1 MLSSSK
7 NRTTQG
13 RGKNAMGTTTEDS
26 NSELLPAEEQA
37 YIRGFSKRII
47 RERSGNFRPLK
58 RPRSGDYIYP
68 DIAGLQTNRGNKLLQ
83 GSECV
88 TRGRL
93 GSGDIAED
101 TVFYNGS
108 EHRLLQRLHLRM
120 KLKRAFLES
129 RGDAGN
135 NNDSD
140 TSDKYE
146 GYEEDLNSLVDFK
159 ELLTPISSLGDIVKR
174 PSVFRTFNNKILRDL
189 SLQMVLMVEKEQ
201 NSVIRFSRI
210 LEVLLGD
217 YPKPLLEE
225 ALKLKDYDHN
235 LILPTEEQESKNDEE
250 VTDKPQ
256 QVEAEEGIGQERPE
270 QESKNEKGST
280 DTDRAVDPTT
290 DTSGHNNPDNTDK
303 SHTQSEGEE
312 AKQKEDTSDSES
324 EGDPFFALPGI
335 ERMDGLRLLFNDIT
349 SPEVVEQMEITR
361 QMVQIGLQ
369 RNQEFIRNLQK
380 ARNIMDRA
388 NRVRERIL
396 AWSKEFIGIPEEDVT
411 TPNVLRA
418 AKRGL
423 ISATTNRTMVF
434 EDGDDEQ
441 REEAEKENG
450 TDKQQEGG

>member
-1 MLSSSK
+1 
-7 NRTTQG
+7 
-13 RGKNAMGTTTEDS
+13 MGTTAGVND
-26 NSELLPAEEQA
+26 SELLPAEEQA

-58 RPRSGDYIYP
+58 RPRSGDYVYP
-68 DIAGLQTNRGNKLLQ
+68 DIAGLPTNRGNKLLQ
-83 GSECV
+83 GSEYV

-120 KLKRAFLES
+120 KLKRASFENRS
-129 RGDAGN
+129 ADERRVSADDN
-135 NNDSD
+135 YDDSD

-159 ELLTPISSLGDIVKR
+159 ELLTPIASLGDIVKR
-174 PSVFRTFNNKILRDL
+174 PPVFRTFNNKILQNL

-201 NSVIRFSRI
+201 NSVIRFSRM

-225 ALKLKDYDHN
+225 TLKLKDYDHN
-235 LILPTEEQESKNDEE
+235 LVLPTEEQESRTGEE
-250 VTDKPQ
+250 VTNKPQ
-256 QVEAEEGIGQERPE
+256 QVEEEEGDKQEKRE
-270 QESKNEKGST
+270 QDGKNEKDST
-280 DTDRAVDPTT
+280 DKDRAVNPTT
-290 DTSGHNNPDNTDK
+290 DNSGNDNLDSTNR
-303 SHTQSEGEE
+303 SNTSEGEE
-312 AKQKEDTSDSES
+312 EIKQEEDNNDSES

-335 ERMDGLRLLFNDIT
+335 ERMDGLKLLFNDIT

-396 AWSKEFIGIPEEDVT
+396 AWSKEFAGIPEEDVT
-411 TPNVLRA
+411 TPNVLRV

-434 EDGDDEQ
+434 EDGNDEQ
-441 REEAEKENG
+441 MEEAVKGNG

>member
-1 MLSSSK
+1 
-7 NRTTQG
+7 
-13 RGKNAMGTTTEDS
+13 MGTTTEIND
-26 NSELLPAEEQA
+26 SELLPAEEQA

-58 RPRSGDYIYP
+58 RPRSGDYVYP
-68 DIAGLQTNRGNKLLQ
+68 DIAGLPTNRGNKLLQ
-83 GSECV
+83 GSEYV

-120 KLKRAFLES
+120 KLKRASFENRS
-129 RGDAGN
+129 GNERRVDAGDN
-135 NNDSD
+135 NDYNDGNDSD
-140 TSDKYE
+140 ASDKYE

-159 ELLTPISSLGDIVKR
+159 ELLTPIASLGDIVKR
-174 PSVFRTFNNKILRDL
+174 PPVFRTFNNKILQNL

-201 NSVIRFSRI
+201 DSVIRFSRM

-225 ALKLKDYDHN
+225 TLKLRDYDHN
-235 LILPTEEQESKNDEE
+235 LVLPTEEQENRTDEE
-250 VTDKPQ
+250 VTNKPQ
-256 QVEAEEGIGQERPE
+256 QMEEEGGDKQEKRE
-270 QESKNEKGST
+270 QDGKNEKDST
-280 DTDRAVDPTT
+280 DKDRAVNPTT
-290 DTSGHNNPDNTDK
+290 DSSGDDSTNRSNT
-303 SHTQSEGEE
+303 SEGEE
-312 AKQKEDTSDSES
+312 EIKQEEDNNDNES

-335 ERMDGLRLLFNDIT
+335 ERMDGLKLLFNDIT

-396 AWSKEFIGIPEEDVT
+396 AWSKEFAGIPEEDVT
-411 TPNVLRA
+411 TPNVLRV

-434 EDGDDEQ
+434 EDGNDEQ
-441 REEAEKENG
+441 MEEAEKGNG